1 MPIALKD
8 KLRRELDRMKR
19 LDIIEEVPIS
29 ESSEWVISLFIV
41 AKTNGKLRICLDLS
55 DLSKATKRHHHH
67 LPTTEVILSKLCN
80 GNVFTK
86 LDASYRYW
94 QTPVYAESSK
104 LLTFNTSSGR
114 HCYKTMPYGLHSAS
128 EGFQGTISNIFCGIE
143 NAENS
148 QDDII
153 VWRKDVHLHN
163 ETLKNVFEKIRSHG
177 LKLNKS
183 NSQIAVNEIV
193 FLENLISRNG
203 IKTDPENIHATQIY
217 LSQLTKPSCKSFL
230 GC

>member
-1 MPIALKD
+1 
-8 KLRRELDRMKR
+8 
-19 LDIIEEVPIS
+19 
-29 ESSEWVISLFIV
+29 
-41 AKTNGKLRICLDLS
+41 
-55 DLSKATKRHHHH
+55 
-67 LPTTEVILSKLCN
+67 
-80 GNVFTK
+80 
-86 LDASYRYW
+86 
-94 QTPVYAESSK
+94 
-104 LLTFNTSSGR
+104 
-114 HCYKTMPYGLHSAS
+114 MPYGLHSAS
-128 EGFQGTISNIFCGIE
+128 EVFQGTISNILCRIE

-153 VWRKDVHLHN
+153 VWVKDMHSHSKS
-163 ETLKNVFEKIRSHG
+163 LKNVFEKIRSHG